1 MRSLQVRLTL
11 WFAVS
16 FVSVAAVFAG
26 LTYHH
31 IEQQLSR
38 TAFEREQN
46 LNRDWVIR
54 GSVSEQEIDQIMTTI
69 VGSSLKFVLPLV
81 FALLLLGYWLARKSL
96 VPLETL
102 NRQLASVG
110 PRNLSLR
117 VGLPAADSQFRD
129 LTQRLNEMLGRL
141 ERSFG
146 EMGEYAAKVAHEL
159 RTPLTILRLKV
170 EQSEGRI
177 APDLAEELQSELHRL
192 THVVE
197 QSLLIAKAE
206 QGRLTVSVSRL
217 DLAEVAREVVED
229 FRLLAEDE
237 GRSLRLEAGRECWA
251 QADPRYARQALHA
264 LLTNALVHGQGEIV
278 VRVRG
283 RGGRAGR
290 AAQAG
295 LLLAN
300 AVRRGPRRGEAN
312 LGLGLR
318 VVRALVSLQPGSSL
332 RQHAGS
338 HWHAS
343 RIEWPATTPP
353 EAVAHKATAG
363 NAGLFQI

>member
-1 MRSLQVRLTL
+1 MRSLQVRLTV

-16 FVSVAAVFAG
+16 FVAVAAVFAG
-26 LTYHH
+26 LMYHH

-38 TAFEREQN
+38 TAFAREQN

-96 VPLETL
+96 GPLETL

-129 LTQRLNEMLGRL
+129 LTQRLNEMLERL

-197 QSLLIAKAE
+197 QSLLIAKAD
-206 QGRLTVSVSRL
+206 QGRLTINLACL
-217 DLAEVAREVVED
+217 DLAELAREVVED
-229 FRLLAEDE
+229 FRLLAEYE
-237 GRSLRLEAGRECWA
+237 GRTLRLRADRVCWA
-251 QADPRYARQALHA
+251 QADTRHARQVLHA
-264 LLTNALVHGQGEIV
+264 LLTNALTHGQGEIV
-278 VRVRG
+278 VRVRA
-283 RGGRAGR
+283 RSGRAGV
-290 AAQAG
+290 
-295 LLLAN
+295 LLAN
-300 AVRRGPRRGEAN
+300 AVRRGPRRGDST

-318 VVRALVSLQPGSSL
+318 VVRALIGLQSGTRF
-332 RQHAGS
+332 RQHTGS

-343 RIEWPATTPP
+343 RIEWPAVSRTAIAVSSAADNSTPIH
-353 EAVAHKATAG
+353 A
-363 NAGLFQI
+363 

>member
-1 MRSLQVRLTL
+1 MRSLQVRLTV

-16 FVSVAAVFAG
+16 FVAVAAVFAG

-38 TAFEREQN
+38 TAFAREQN
-46 LNRDWVIR
+46 LNHDWVIR

-96 VPLETL
+96 GPLETL

-129 LTQRLNEMLGRL
+129 LTQHLNEMLGRL

-206 QGRLTVSVSRL
+206 QGRLTITLARL
-217 DLAEVAREVVED
+217 DLAELAREVVED
-229 FRLLAEDE
+229 FRLLAEAE
-237 GRSLRLEAGRECWA
+237 GRSLRMEVGRECWA
-251 QADPRYARQALHA
+251 QADPRHARQVLHA
-264 LLTNALVHGQGEIV
+264 LLTNALVHGQGEIAV
-278 VRVRG
+278 RVRVRG
-283 RGGRAGR
+283 RAGRAGV
-290 AAQAG
+290 
-295 LLLAN
+295 LLAN
-300 AVRRGPRRGEAN
+300 AVRRGPRRGDST

-318 VVRALVSLQPGSSL
+318 VVRALVGLQLGSAF
-332 RQHAGS
+332 RQHVGS

-343 RIEWPATTPP
+343 RIEWPAVGRPDSAVTPP
-353 EAVAHKATAG
+353 AVE
-363 NAGLFQI
+363 